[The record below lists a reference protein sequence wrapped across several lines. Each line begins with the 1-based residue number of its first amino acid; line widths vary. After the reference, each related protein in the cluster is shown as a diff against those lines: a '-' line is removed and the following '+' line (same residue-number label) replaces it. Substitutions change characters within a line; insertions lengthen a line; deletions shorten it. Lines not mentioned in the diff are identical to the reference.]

1 MKNMTENTTWKN
13 LASLDQ
19 QLAQTTDQH
28 TQNTRQTYQ
37 AKTEYKLAMSKARQ
51 NSTAKTAQQRE
62 DQALLECEPQYRNYM
77 ETQGQQESIL
87 QQVRTLTT
95 RCENGRSLNTSLRG
109 KQTNE
114 EW

>member
-1 MKNMTENTTWKN
+1 MKNITENTTWKN

-19 QLAQTTDQH
+19 QLAETTNQH
-28 TQNTRQTYQ
+28 SKTTKQAYQ

-51 NSTAKTAQQRE
+51 NHAGTAQQKE
-62 DQALLECEPQYRNYM
+62 DQALLECQIQYRQWM
-77 ETQGQQESIL
+77 EATAEQEATL

-95 RCENGRSLNTSLRG
+95 RCENGRSLNASLRG